1 MDNVANVML
10 ESIRLPIKDA
20 KANRVFDT
28 IGDVANAVENGEMR
42 VGNYVRTL
50 GFYSKGDGGG
60 GHYTLVADGGDVA
73 VGSIM
78 ATVTE
83 SGCAN
88 VKMYGAKGDGVADD
102 TAVIQ
107 KLLNA
112 GSGITEIYFPKGK
125 YLVTSP
131 ITISKA
137 VHIYGDGFG
146 QTGENTNG
154 SGDGLSTIIA
164 NTNGAGFL
172 INALK
177 YIFNVIIENLEID
190 GYNKCTNGIALYSGV
205 MCSFLNLHIRNCQ
218 NTGIL
223 ISNNLGYLCQFNR
236 VCNYD
241 YVYGVSAVT
250 ENSAALKISGN
261 TDDLTSQ
268 NYIENIRSLCKN
280 NAIVLAHTDNNVFTK
295 CFGYSVNSKMLLLT
309 DGANNNYFDYIT
321 GQVEQKNSFG
331 NVLNHWTSEG
341 AVMKMDGTNP
351 IAYNLVD
358 YVTGESFKTDFY
370 WMSKTLNF
378 GAGDITLGSN
388 TGLVYTTKGIP
399 YAKFAGAGSIG
410 VSRKVHNF
418 NNGTI
423 TTASIYYF
431 STIATSL
438 TVTYNYSHLADLHSI
453 DENNVTGTINLVTS
467 VPNAIYRA
475 IVPLGQIIEKNDL
488 LSFSLTSDKVSSIG
502 IFAIDIDYV
511 SAGPHSAG
519 SGPFDVPRL
528 ENIHS

>member
-1 MDNVANVML
+1 MGNVANVML
-10 ESIRLPIKDA
+10 DGVSLPNKDA

-28 IGDVANAVENGEMR
+28 IGDVAKAVENGEMR

-60 GHYTLVADGGDVA
+60 CHYTLVADGGDVA

-78 ATVTE
+78 AKVTE

-112 GSGITEIYFPKGK
+112 GSETTEIYFPKGK

-131 ITISKA
+131 LTISKA

-172 INALK
+172 IDALK

-190 GYNKCTNGIALYSGV
+190 GYNKCANGIALYSGV
-205 MCSFLNLHIRNCQ
+205 MCSFLNIHVRNCQ
-218 NTGIL
+218 NAGIL
-223 ISNNLGYLCQFNR
+223 ISNRLGYLCQFNR

-261 TDDLTSQ
+261 TDNLTTQ

-280 NAIVLAHTDNNVFTK
+280 NSIVLSHTDNNVFTK
-295 CFGYSVNSKMLLLT
+295 CYGYSVNSKMLLLT
-309 DGANNNYFDYIT
+309 DSANNNYFDYIA

-331 NVLNHWTSEG
+331 NVMNHWTSEG
-341 AVMKMDGTNP
+341 AVMKMDSANP

-358 YVTGESFKTDFY
+358 YVTGEPFKTDFY
-370 WMSKTLNF
+370 WMSKTVNY
-378 GAGDITLGSN
+378 GAANIVNGANTICDIRNG
-388 TGLVYTTKGIP
+388 VP
-399 YAKFAGAGSIG
+399 YLKFNGNGYIG
-410 VSRKVHNF
+410 VSQKFSDF

-423 TTASIYYF
+423 TVASIYYY
-431 STIATSL
+431 STTETTMSL
-438 TVTYNYSHLADLHSI
+438 DWTYNRIADLHALG
-453 DENNVTGTINLVTS
+453 EHTMTGSATLNSS
-467 VPNAIYRA
+467 VPNAMYKASIP
-475 IVPLGQIIEKNDL
+475 IGQLIEKGEL
-488 LSFSLTSDKVSSIG
+488 MALSFHCAISNDIRIIG
-502 IFAIDIDYV
+502 IDIEYV

-519 SGPFDVPRL
+519 SGPFDVPL
-528 ENIHS
+528 LQNIHS

>member
-1 MDNVANVML
+1 MGNIANIML
-10 ESIRLPIKDA
+10 DSVSLPIKDA

-28 IGDVANAVENGEMR
+28 MADVAEAVKNGEMR

-60 GHYTLVADGGDVA
+60 GHYTLVADDGDVA

-83 SGCAN
+83 SGCTN
-88 VKMYGAKGDGVADD
+88 VKMYGAKGDGVTDD
-102 TAVIQ
+102 TAIIQ
-107 KLLNA
+107 KLLNK
-112 GSGITEIYFPKGK
+112 GSDKTEIYLPKGK
-125 YLVTSP
+125 YLITSP
-131 ITISKA
+131 LTISKA

-154 SGDGLSTIIA
+154 SSNGLTTVIF
-164 NTNGAGFL
+164 NNNGAGFL
-172 INALK
+172 INSLN
-177 YIFNVIIENLEID
+177 YIFNVIIENMEIV
-190 GYNKCTNGIALYSGV
+190 GSRKCANGIALYSGV
-205 MCSFLNLHIRNCQ
+205 MCSFLNLHIRECQ
-218 NTGIL
+218 NAGIL

-236 VCNYD
+236 ICNYD
-241 YVYGVSAVT
+241 YVYGVTADT

-261 TDDLTSQ
+261 TDDLTTQ
-268 NYIENIRSLCKN
+268 NYVENIRSLCKN
-280 NAIVLAHTDNNVFTK
+280 NAIVLSHTDNNVFTK

-331 NVLNHWTSEG
+331 NVLNHWTSES
-341 AVMKMDGTNP
+341 AVMKMDDSNP

-358 YVTGESFKTDFY
+358 YVTGETFKTDFY

-378 GAGDITLGSN
+378 GAGDLLL
-388 TGLVYTTKGIP
+388 TGRAVVGISGTGI
-399 YAKFAGAGSIG
+399 ADIEFSDAGAISI
-410 VSRKVHNF
+410 SKKFHNL
-418 NNGTI
+418 NNGTL
-423 TTASIYYF
+423 TTMDIYYY
-431 STIATSL
+431 ATEATTVSL
-438 TVTYNYSHLADLHSI
+438 TWVFNRIADLHSLT
-453 DENNVTGTINLVTS
+453 EHSSTGTVSMSAS
-467 VPNAIYRA
+467 VPKAMYKATI
-475 IVPLGQIIEKNDL
+475 PLGKIIEKNDL
-488 LSFSLTSDKVSSIG
+488 VSISLQSSAKANIYILGIDLS
-502 IFAIDIDYV
+502 YV

>member
-10 ESIRLPIKDA
+10 DSIRLPIKDA

-28 IGDVANAVENGEMR
+28 IDDVANAVENGEMR

-131 ITISKA
+131 LTISKA

-154 SGDGLSTIIA
+154 TSDGLSTIIA

-177 YIFNVIIENLEID
+177 YIFNVVIENLEID
-190 GYNKCTNGIALYSGV
+190 GYNKCANGIALYSGV
-205 MCSFLNLHIRNCQ
+205 MCSFLNLHVRNCQ
-218 NTGIL
+218 NAGML

-261 TDDLTSQ
+261 TDDLTTQ

-280 NAIVLAHTDNNVFTK
+280 NAIVLSHTDNNVFTK

-309 DGANNNYFDYIT
+309 DGANNNYFDYIA

-378 GAGDITLGSN
+378 GAGELLLSGQAGTGISSTGITDIEFS
-388 TGLVYTTKGIP
+388 
-399 YAKFAGAGSIG
+399 GAGSI
-410 VSRKVHNF
+410 SISKKFHNL
-418 NNGTI
+418 NNGTL
-423 TTASIYYF
+423 TTLDIYYY
-431 STIATSL
+431 STEETTLSL
-438 TVTYNYSHLADLHSI
+438 KWTFNRIADLHSLT
-453 DENNVTGTINLVTS
+453 EHSSTGTANLS
-467 VPNAIYRA
+467 V
-475 IVPLGQIIEKNDL
+475 IVPRAMYKTSIQLGKIIEKNELVSIALESTAASKIYILGVDL
-488 LSFSLTSDKVSSIG
+488 N
-502 IFAIDIDYV
+502 YV
-511 SAGPHSAG
+511 SAGPYSAG
-519 SGPFDVPRL
+519 SGPFDVPKL
-528 ENIHS
+528 EDIHS

>member
-1 MDNVANVML
+1 MGNVANVML
-10 ESIRLPIKDA
+10 DVVSLPIKDA

-28 IGDVANAVENGEMR
+28 IGDVAKAVENGEIR

-60 GHYTLVADGGDVA
+60 CHYTLVADGGDVT

-78 ATVTE
+78 AKVTE

-112 GSGITEIYFPKGK
+112 DSKLTEIYFPKGK

-131 ITISKA
+131 LTISKA

-164 NTNGAGFL
+164 NTNGVGFL

-190 GYNKCTNGIALYSGV
+190 GYNKCANGIALYSGV
-205 MCSFLNLHIRNCQ
+205 MCSFLNLHVRNCQ

-261 TDDLTSQ
+261 TDNFTTQ
-268 NYIENIRSLCKN
+268 NYVENIRSLCKN
-280 NAIVLAHTDNNVFTK
+280 NAIVLSHTDNNVFTK
-295 CFGYSVNSKMLLLT
+295 CYGYSVNSKMLLLT
-309 DGANNNYFDYIT
+309 DSANNNYFDYIA

-341 AVMKMDGTNP
+341 AVMKMDDSNP

-370 WMSKTLNF
+370 WMSKTVNY
-378 GAGDITLGSN
+378 GAGDISRGPGAVLSFGGT
-388 TGLVYTTKGIP
+388 GIP
-399 YAKFAGAGSIG
+399 YIKFNSADSIG
-410 VSRKVHNF
+410 ISKKFHNF
-418 NNGTI
+418 NNGTL
-423 TTASIYYF
+423 TTVDIYYY
-431 STIATSL
+431 ATEAAELSL
-438 TVTYNYSHLADLHSI
+438 KWNLNRIVDLHSLY
-453 DENNVTGTINLVTS
+453 EHNTNGTVALSVTVGRTMYKAT
-467 VPNAIYRA
+467 
-475 IVPLGQIIEKNDL
+475 VPLGTIIEKNDFIT
-488 LSFSLTSDKVSSIG
+488 FSLTSSETSNISILG
-502 IFAIDIDYV
+502 IDLNYV
-511 SAGPHSAG
+511 SAGPYSAG

>member
-1 MDNVANVML
+1 MSNIANIMVD
-10 ESIRLPIKDA
+10 SISFPAKDA

-28 IGDVANAVENGEMR
+28 VDDVAKAVKNGEMR

-60 GHYTLVADGGDVA
+60 AHYTLVEEGGDIS
-73 VGSIM
+73 VGNIM
-78 ATVTE
+78 AKVTE
-83 SGCAN
+83 GGCTN

-102 TAVIQ
+102 TAIIQ
-107 KLLNA
+107 RLLNKDSDKA
-112 GSGITEIYFPKGK
+112 EIYLPKGK
-125 YLVTSP
+125 YLITSP
-131 ITISKA
+131 LTISKA

-154 SGDGLSTIIA
+154 SGDGLTTVVF
-164 NTNGAGFL
+164 NNNGAGFL
-172 INALK
+172 INSLN
-177 YIFNVIIENLEID
+177 YIFNVIIENMEIV
-190 GYNKCTNGIALYSGV
+190 GSRKCTNGIALYSGV
-205 MCSFLNLHIRNCQ
+205 MCSFLNLHIRECQ
-218 NTGIL
+218 NAGIL

-236 VCNYD
+236 ICNYD
-241 YVYGVSAVT
+241 YVYGVTADT

-261 TDDLTSQ
+261 TDELTTQ
-268 NYIENIRSLCKN
+268 NYVENIRSLCKN

-309 DGANNNYFDYIT
+309 DSANNNYFDYIT

-378 GAGDITLGSN
+378 GAGDMALGIN
-388 TGLVYTTKGIP
+388 TTTAYTTKVIP
-399 YAKFAGAGSIG
+399 YVKFTGAGSIS

-438 TVTYNYSHLADLHSI
+438 TLTYNYSHLADLHSI
-453 DENNVTGTINLVTS
+453 EENNVTGTINLVTS
-467 VPNAIYRA
+467 VPNAIYKA

-488 LSFSLTSDKVSSIG
+488 FSFSLTSDKVSSIG
-502 IFAIDIDYV
+502 IFAIDIAYV
-511 SAGPHSAG
+511 SGGPYSTG

>member
-1 MDNVANVML
+1 MGNVANVML
-10 ESIRLPIKDA
+10 DGVSLPIKDA

-28 IGDVANAVENGEMR
+28 IGDVAKAVENGEMR

-60 GHYTLVADGGDVA
+60 CHYTLVADGGDVA

-78 ATVTE
+78 AKVTE

-112 GSGITEIYFPKGK
+112 GSEITEIYFPKGK

-131 ITISKA
+131 LTISKA
-137 VHIYGDGFG
+137 VHIYGDGFR

-190 GYNKCTNGIALYSGV
+190 GYNKCANGIALYSGV
-205 MCSFLNLHIRNCQ
+205 MCSFLNIHVRNCQ
-218 NTGIL
+218 NAGIL

-261 TDDLTSQ
+261 TDNLTTQ

-280 NAIVLAHTDNNVFTK
+280 NSIVLSHTDNNVFTK
-295 CFGYSVNSKMLLLT
+295 CYGYSVNSKMLLLT
-309 DGANNNYFDYIT
+309 DSANNNYFDYIA
-321 GQVEQKNSFG
+321 GQVEQKKSFG

-341 AVMKMDGTNP
+341 AVMKMDDSNP

-370 WMSKTLNF
+370 WMSKTVNY
-378 GAGDITLGSN
+378 GAGDISRGPGAILNFGGT
-388 TGLVYTTKGIP
+388 GIP
-399 YAKFAGAGSIG
+399 YIKFNSADSIG
-410 VSRKVHNF
+410 LSKKFHNF
-418 NNGTI
+418 NNGTL
-423 TTASIYYF
+423 TTAYVYYY
-431 STIATSL
+431 ATEALEVSL
-438 TVTYNYSHLADLHSI
+438 EWNLNRIIDLHSLY
-453 DENNVTGTINLVTS
+453 EHNSKGTVNLAVS
-467 VPNAIYRA
+467 VPRA
-475 IVPLGQIIEKNDL
+475 MYKAVIPLGAIIEKGDFI
-488 LSFSLTSDKVSSIG
+488 SFSLKASEASNISILG
-502 IFAIDIDYV
+502 MSLNYV
-511 SAGPHSAG
+511 SAGPYSAG
-519 SGPFDVPRL
+519 SGPFDVPKL
-528 ENIHS
+528 EDIHS